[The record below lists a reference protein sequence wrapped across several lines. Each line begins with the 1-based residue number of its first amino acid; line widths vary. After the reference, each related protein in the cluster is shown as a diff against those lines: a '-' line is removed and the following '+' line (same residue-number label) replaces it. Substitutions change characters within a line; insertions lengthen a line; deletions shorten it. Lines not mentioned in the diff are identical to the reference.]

1 MPQSRTTWFCV
12 ADAGGARI
20 LEAPAPRAALT
31 EIAKFA
37 HETYEHGR
45 YEAPGKTHESATTAR
60 HSFVDAEGPIRREK
74 RAFAH
79 VVADYLAEAAE
90 RRAYGRLVIAA
101 PPKFLG
107 DLRAALSPAAKA
119 RIVGEIHKD
128 LTKENEAALAVRL
141 AEMANT

>member
-1 MPQSRTTWFCV
+1 MPKSQTTWFCV
-12 ADAGGARI
+12 ADAGGARF

-31 EIAKFA
+31 EVGKLA

-45 YEAPGKTHESATTAR
+45 YEPPGRSQESATTAR
-60 HSFVDAEGPIRREK
+60 HSFVDAEGPARREK

-79 VVADYLAEAAE
+79 VVADYLSEAAE
-90 RRAYGRLVIAA
+90 RRVFARLVVAA

-107 DLRAALSPAAKA
+107 DLRAALSDGAKA

-128 LTKENEAALAVRL
+128 LTKETETQLAARL
-141 AEMANT
+141 AEMANA